1 MGGEG
6 RGRGIFEGGRVK
18 TDELRPDELKLV
30 AALRSIPG
38 SPLRDRLS
46 AFVSELADFVAA
58 PSCAEMQAD
67 GAPCTSAQAA
77 CDECRKMTALLDGLR
92 SRLQEG

>member
-1 MGGEG
+1 M
-6 RGRGIFEGGRVK
+6 K
-18 TDELRPDELKLV
+18 TDDLRPDELRLV
-30 AALRSIPG
+30 AALRSIPE
-38 SPLRDRLS
+38 SPLRERLS

-92 SRLQEG
+92 SRLQQQG

>member
-1 MGGEG
+1 VRE
-6 RGRGIFEGGRVK
+6 
-18 TDELRPDELKLV
+18 DELRPDERKLV
-30 AALRSIPG
+30 EALRAIPE
-38 SPLRDRLS
+38 SPLRERLS
-46 AFVSELADFVAA
+46 AFLSELADFVAA

>member
-1 MGGEG
+1 VTTQVPLQPE
-6 RGRGIFEGGRVK
+6 
-18 TDELRPDELKLV
+18 ELRLV
-30 AALRSIPG
+30 MALRSIPP

-67 GAPCTSAQAA
+67 GAPCTSAQAS
-77 CDECRKMTALLDGLR
+77 CDECRKVTALLDGLR

>member
-1 MGGEG
+1 V
-6 RGRGIFEGGRVK
+6 RP
-18 TDELRPDELKLV
+18 DEPLRPDELRLV
-30 AALRSIPG
+30 AALRAIPE
-38 SPLRDRLS
+38 SPLRERLS
-46 AFVSELADFVAA
+46 AFLAELADFVAA

-77 CDECRKMTALLDGLR
+77 CDECRKMTDLLDGLR

>member
-1 MGGEG
+1 
-6 RGRGIFEGGRVK
+6 VK
-18 TDELRPDELKLV
+18 TDELRAEERKLV
-30 AALRSIPG
+30 AALRSIPE
-38 SPLRDRLS
+38 SPLRDRLT

-77 CDECRKMTALLDGLR
+77 CDECRKMTDLLDGLR